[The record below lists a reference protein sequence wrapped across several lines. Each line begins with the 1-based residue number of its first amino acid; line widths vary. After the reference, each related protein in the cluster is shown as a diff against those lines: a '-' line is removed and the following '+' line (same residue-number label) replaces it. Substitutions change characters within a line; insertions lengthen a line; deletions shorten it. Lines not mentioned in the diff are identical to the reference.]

1 VCLGFGR
8 NPRTRTRIDLLLLL
22 DPRTE
27 SRKSEISY
35 LMLVLRNFCVSPLS
49 ADIYRKTPK
58 IGTDDAQG
66 LRAFRYARLMM
77 VMRKEEN
84 SLKGLET
91 LQRVVPFAPF
101 ATSFRM
107 GWKGLQAVRYR
118 ENSADDEISMSSV
131 SSHVLS
137 LGFRR
142 PEKLNLHYG
151 GINRDSPLPTGSIAV
166 VPGGSSVLWRRQ
178 GGWTYSSFV

>member
-1 VCLGFGR
+1 
-8 NPRTRTRIDLLLLL
+8 
-22 DPRTE
+22 
-27 SRKSEISY
+27 
-35 LMLVLRNFCVSPLS
+35 
-49 ADIYRKTPK
+49 
-58 IGTDDAQG
+58 
-66 LRAFRYARLMM
+66 M

-91 LQRVVPFAPF
+91 LQRVVPFAP
-101 ATSFRM
+101 SFRM
-107 GWKGLQAVRYR
+107 GCKGLQAVRYL

-151 GINRDSPLPTGSIAV
+151 GINRDSLL
-166 VPGGSSVLWRRQ
+166 VPPESP
-178 GGWTYSSFV
+178 